1 MQWYVT
7 THNVPVVVVVS
18 SRRENCMPSFYGNM
32 RVVYEH
38 TNDSFTILGANES
51 VEDIV
56 FGVRSS
62 ALQVLGD
69 RPVDSHVRLLYNQIM
84 CLRF

>member
-1 MQWYVT
+1 
-7 THNVPVVVVVS
+7 
-18 SRRENCMPSFYGNM
+18 MPSFYGNM

-69 RPVDSHVRLLYNQIM
+69 RPVDSHVRLLYNQIV
-84 CLRF
+84 CLRFRCCDRLQMEIIHIFTVCRVLQ